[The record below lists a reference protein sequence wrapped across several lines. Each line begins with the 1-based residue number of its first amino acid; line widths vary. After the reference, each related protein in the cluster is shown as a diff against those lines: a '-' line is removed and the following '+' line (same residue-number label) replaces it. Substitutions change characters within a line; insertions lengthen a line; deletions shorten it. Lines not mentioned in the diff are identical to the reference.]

1 MRRTYA
7 MNGIIIGFLVGL
19 LVAVKVNEVLGVIA
33 GIIVSI
39 VCWALIRIFE
49 KAMYHAADA
58 TENAVRKK
66 YREYKDKDKDK

>member
-7 MNGIIIGFLVGL
+7 PNGIVIGGLIGL
-19 LVAVKVNEVLGVIA
+19 LVAVKVNVVLGVIA

-49 KAMYHAADA
+49 NAMYHAADA
-58 TENAVRKK
+58 VEDAVRKK
-66 YREYKDKDKDK
+66 YREYKNKDRDK